1 MRLVVLSRHEV
12 VFASECLRTELPCN
26 IVDTLRDS
34 GRLAYLPMIG
44 QDPTQRRFY
53 DRFDLVFVVTIA
65 TVGLLLLVDLDQDG
79 GLAQGLAV
87 AVTLLTAATLLLT
100 VAAAGIGRRGFLFAW
115 IASGVTVA
123 ASIGAV
129 LIGQSGISGGGL
141 LWLILVFA
149 APVIA
154 LRRLIRH
161 REVTGATI
169 LGALS
174 VYLLLALAAT
184 YLFLF
189 IDTWFG
195 GSGRFFGESEP
206 TTVFM
211 YFSLVTIASLGYGDF
226 APVTEAGRA
235 AAVWEAVTGQIYLVV
250 VVARLVTL
258 YGGRTMRRSDSRS
271 SRGD

>member
-1 MRLVVLSRHEV
+1 MAGE
-12 VFASECLRTELPCN
+12 
-26 IVDTLRDS
+26 
-34 GRLAYLPMIG
+34 
-44 QDPTQRRFY
+44 DPTQRRFY
-53 DRFDLVFVVTIA
+53 DRFDLVFIVTIA
-65 TVGLLLLVDLDQDG
+65 TVGLLLLVDINQDD
-79 GLAQGLAV
+79 GLAEVLAV
-87 AVTLLTAATLLLT
+87 AVTILTAATLLLA
-100 VAAAGIGRRGFLFAW
+100 VAAAGIGRRGFQFAW
-115 IASGVTVA
+115 ISSGLTVA
-123 ASIGAV
+123 ASIGAA
-129 LIGQSGISGGGL
+129 LIQQPGINRTGL

-154 LRRLIRH
+154 LRRLMHH
-161 REVTGATI
+161 REITGATI
-169 LGALS
+169 LGAIS

-189 IDTWFG
+189 IDTSFG
-195 GSGRFFGESEP
+195 GSGRFFGEPEP